1 MQTLF
6 PPCRPFQPYN
16 IGIVRLTMI
25 QRFRYRGLSYI
36 EANTRSRI
44 ASLRRVE
51 ILPTLPR
58 LQVASPPTS
67 LSSSFTTGF
76 CCARTSITPATSSA
90 FFLCASSS
98 AGFCSVSSP
107 PNSHSSWRSRI
118 RVAMSCVVL
127 ICRACQRMCSQ
138 RAVAQRRVTHKTGR
152 LLPDCQL
159 LRRARRIVVCSV
171 HGTRWRAIHFDG
183 FEDRAEVA
191 IAASW
196 VGVTVPRRYGVA

>member
-1 MQTLF
+1 M
-6 PPCRPFQPYN
+6 
-16 IGIVRLTMI
+16 
-25 QRFRYRGLSYI
+25 

-44 ASLRRVE
+44 ASLRSIR
-51 ILPTLPR
+51 IFPTLPR
-58 LQVASPPTS
+58 LQVASPLTS

-127 ICRACQRMCSQ
+127 ICRRSQ
-138 RAVAQRRVTHKTGR
+138 QLRSQLAVAQTRRAYKTGC

-171 HGTRWRAIHFDG
+171 HGARWRAIHFDG

-191 IAASW
+191 IAAGW